1 MQVVVRSI
9 VIALVLV
16 LAFAART
23 HAGPLSKPT
32 KPEAREHLERGNRL
46 FEVGSFDAA
55 IEEYKAGALIEN
67 APLFLHNIALAY
79 RMAGKRKESIFFYD
93 QFKRRAHPT
102 GEMLDEINKLI
113 DQMKSELE
121 ERSKTMP
128 PTEPAPSTQG
138 SETSSVTETSQSD
151 ATAKGSATTL
161 TASPSPSHDWFAFG
175 LIGAGT
181 VGALTGGGF
190 FWNAHGL
197 RSDANATSNQV
208 HRDALYERADT
219 RTLIGG
225 IVGGVGVAVLAT
237 GVIKLV
243 IGRGGAGT
251 SATSSAMNIGASS
264 TSVFVIGRF

>member
-1 MQVVVRSI
+1 MQVVVRLT
-9 VIALVLV
+9 VIALVLAV
-16 LAFAART
+16 AASAY
-23 HAGPLSKPT
+23 AGPLSKPT
-32 KPEAREHLERGNRL
+32 NPEAREHLERGNRL

-102 GEMLDEINKLI
+102 GEMLAEINKLI

-138 SETSSVTETSQSD
+138 TDGSQDSQGSERSVTAQSD
-151 ATAKGSATTL
+151 IAAPVSS
-161 TASPSPSHDWFAFG
+161 SPDWFA
-175 LIGAGT
+175 IGMISAGS
-181 VGALTGGGF
+181 VGVLVGGGLL
-190 FWNAHGL
+190 WDAHSL
-197 RSDANATSNQV
+197 RGDAGSTTNQIQ
-208 HRDALYERADT
+208 RDALYEKADT
-219 RTLIGG
+219 RTLVGG

-243 IGRGGAGT
+243 VGRGNAGT
-251 SATSSAMNIGASS
+251 PATSSALNVGASP
-264 TSVFVIGRF
+264 TSVFVFGRF

>member
-9 VIALVLV
+9 VIALVL
-16 LAFAART
+16 AFSVKA

-32 KPEAREHLERGNRL
+32 NPAAREHLERGNRL

-93 QFKRRAHPT
+93 QFKRRAQPT
-102 GEMLDEINKLI
+102 GEMLAEIDRLI

-128 PTEPAPSTQG
+128 PTEPAPSAQRNETSAG
-138 SETSSVTETSQSD
+138 SETPQSSVKAVVVPATS
-151 ATAKGSATTL
+151 
-161 TASPSPSHDWFAFG
+161 SPDWFA
-175 LIGAGT
+175 IGMISAGS
-181 VGALTGGGF
+181 VGVLVGGGLL
-190 FWNAHGL
+190 WDAHSL
-197 RSDANATSNQV
+197 RGDADATTNQIQ
-208 HRDALYERADT
+208 RDAMYEKADT
-219 RTLIGG
+219 RTLVGG

-243 IGRGGAGT
+243 VGRGSAGT
-251 SATSSAMNIGASS
+251 PAASSALRVG
-264 TSVFVIGRF
+264 TSPNGVFVFGRF

>member
-16 LAFAART
+16 FAARA

-102 GEMLDEINKLI
+102 GEMLAEIDKLI

-128 PTEPAPSTQG
+128 PTEPAPSTHG
-138 SETSSVTETSQSD
+138 TETPAGTETSQND
-151 ATAKGSATTL
+151 ATTEGPAAMV
-161 TASPSPSHDWFAFG
+161 TASPSMSRDWFAFG

-181 VGALTGGGF
+181 VGVLAGGGF
-190 FWNAHGL
+190 FGNAHSL
-197 RSDANATSNQV
+197 RSDANTTTNQV
-208 HRDALYERADT
+208 QRDALYEKADT

-225 IVGGVGVAVLAT
+225 IVGGVGVAVIAT

-243 IGRGGAGT
+243 IGSGSAGT
-251 SATSSAMNIGASS
+251 PASSSAFNVGASS
-264 TSVFVIGRF
+264 NSVFVFGRF

>member
-9 VIALVLV
+9 VIALA
-16 LAFAART
+16 LAFAGNA

-32 KPEAREHLERGNRL
+32 NLDAREHLERGNRL

-93 QFKRRAHPT
+93 QFKRRAKPT
-102 GEMLDEINKLI
+102 GEMLAEIDRLI

-128 PTEPAPSTQG
+128 PTEPAPSTRGSEGVQSSQG
-138 SETSSVTETSQSD
+138 SGHGVAPQGSVTT
-151 ATAKGSATTL
+151 TAARV
-161 TASPSPSHDWFAFG
+161 ASSPDWFA
-175 LIGAGT
+175 IGMISAGS
-181 VGALTGGGF
+181 VGVLVGGGLL
-190 FWNAHGL
+190 WDAHSL
-197 RSDANATSNQV
+197 RGDADATTNQIQ
-208 HRDALYERADT
+208 RDALYQKADT

-237 GVIKLV
+237 GVIKLAV
-243 IGRGGAGT
+243 GHGGAGAPAA
-251 SATSSAMNIGASS
+251 SAALSIGASP
-264 TSVFVIGRF
+264 TSVFVFGRF

>member
-9 VIALVLV
+9 VIALVL
-16 LAFAART
+16 AFASRAD
-23 HAGPLSKPT
+23 AGPLSKPT

-102 GEMLDEINKLI
+102 GEMLVEIDKLI

-128 PTEPAPSTQG
+128 PTEPASSTQDNETLPG
-138 SETSSVTETSQSD
+138 SETSQRPEAPQ
-151 ATAKGSATTL
+151 GSITTG
-161 TASPSPSHDWFAFG
+161 TASSPDWFA
-175 LIGAGT
+175 IGMISAGS
-181 VGALTGGGF
+181 VGVLVGGGLL
-190 FWNAHGL
+190 WDSHSL
-197 RSDANATSNQV
+197 RGDAGATTNQIQ
-208 HRDALYERADT
+208 RDALYEKADT
-219 RTLIGG
+219 RALIGG
-225 IVGGVGVAVLAT
+225 IVGGVGVAVLVT
-237 GVIKLV
+237 GAIKLV
-243 IGRGGAGT
+243 VGGGSTGT
-251 SATSSAMNIGASS
+251 PTTSSALSIGASS
-264 TSVFVIGRF
+264 NSVFVFGRF